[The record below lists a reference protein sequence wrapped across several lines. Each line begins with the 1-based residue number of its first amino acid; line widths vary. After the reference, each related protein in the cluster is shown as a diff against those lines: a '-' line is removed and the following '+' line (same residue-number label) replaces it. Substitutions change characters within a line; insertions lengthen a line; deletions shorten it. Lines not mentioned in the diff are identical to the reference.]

1 MFRSVNSFFK
11 MVFSSAKQTGDGI
24 KTIVYKKGFTPS
36 YVLIAKDLESGEPQ
50 IFEAAVY
57 YLCTIAAFKK
67 AYRADIL
74 DILKREASQN
84 KAHAGYIEKIMHEK
98 KLV

>member
-11 MVFSSAKQTGDGI
+11 MIFSSSKQIGDGAKI
-24 KTIVYKKGFTPS
+24 STYKKGFTPS
-36 YVLIAKDLESGEPQ
+36 YVLIAKDLENEQPQ

-57 YLCTIAAFKK
+57 YLCTIAALKK

-74 DILKREASQN
+74 DILN
-84 KAHAGYIEKIMHEK
+84 KAASKNKMHAGYIEKIMREK
-98 KLV
+98 KLI